1 MQGVRR
7 QGKTHSTGA
16 RNGLTGGDLN
26 NAASRDVKQFR
37 SEGCNLRRGVSVV
50 SGARGSDFRQWHRL
64 SILPQL
70 IDTKCVLHVTALP
83 GEWAFPVRSVSTVHQ
98 HKKHNNPKYSV
109 KSH

>member
-16 RNGLTGGDLN
+16 ETGLLEEIGIMQRAGV
-26 NAASRDVKQFR
+26 DVKQFR

-50 SGARGSDFRQWHRL
+50 SGARGADFRQWNRP

-70 IDTKCVLHVTALP
+70 IDTKCGLHVTALP
-83 GEWAFPVRSVSTVHQ
+83 GEGAFPVWSVSTV
-98 HKKHNNPKYSV
+98 
-109 KSH
+109 SH